1 MLTQGIS
8 LLLKQSDIN
17 AMWKQY
23 FKFVKLKPGK
33 VVTSQFGEIDFS
45 ADNIGI
51 EIIKSL
57 YENGFPYL
65 EITKAGKDEFDGV
78 ISEMEINEMNRKPNR
93 LKTKINI

>member
-1 MLTQGIS
+1 
-8 LLLKQSDIN
+8 
-17 AMWKQY
+17 MWKQY

-65 EITKAGKDEFDGV
+65 EITETGTNELYQLGIFWKLTRLAKESHNERQSQF
-78 ISEMEINEMNRKPNR
+78 ISN
-93 LKTKINI
+93 